1 MDNWWYALIGLI
13 PLLFIAI
20 RFLPSIKILAKKFKF
35 IAKTFMEPDPVSK
48 RIKEEEENQKRKQDA
63 EVAQEVEFTDVSEEK

>member
-1 MDNWWYALIGLI
+1 MDNWWYALIGLV
-13 PLLFIAI
+13 PLLFIVI
-20 RFLPSIKILAKKFKF
+20 RFMPAIKILAKRFKF

-48 RIKEEEENQKRKQDA
+48 RIKEEEENKKRKQNT